1 MRWSA
6 LLRVIGGYWIHFDT
20 DVLNDDINPAVDYRI
35 PGGLQFEEAEYFVS
49 NFLQKVN
56 IIGMSVTIYNA
67 SLDKTGSIAAK
78 ITASLGRMFQSKP
91 YME

>member
-1 MRWSA
+1 MEWMPGMRRGHWSSA
-6 LLRVIGGYWIHFDT
+6 APVRFDQLRT
-20 DVLNDDINPAVDYRI
+20 AVDYRI
-35 PGGLQFEEAEYFVS
+35 PGGLQFEEIEYFVN

-78 ITASLGRMFQSKP
+78 ITDSLGRMFQAKP
-91 YME
+91 YMK